1 MRLNKVLAQSGITSR
16 RKADELIAA
25 GRVRVDGQTVA
36 TLGMNIEKDQQVEV
50 DGQAVDPVQDRV
62 VYLLHKPSGVIS
74 AASDPRG
81 RVTVVDLIRDPR
93 RLYPIGRLDRDTTGA
108 LLITNDGELSNRLT
122 HPRYGVEK
130 HYLAE
135 VKGQLS
141 RQALADLRVGTKI
154 DGGLKVRAVVRSAGR
169 NGRHTLYGIILTE
182 GRKREIKRIFR
193 HYDLP
198 LVRLH
203 RSSFA
208 GLSSDSLAPGKYRR
222 LHRAEIDRLYRMSNF
237 QHGLQTS

>member
-1 MRLNKVLAQSGITSR
+1 MRLNRVLAQAGVASR
-16 RKADELIAA
+16 RKADQLIAA
-25 GRVRVDGQTVA
+25 GRVRVNGKTVSA
-36 TLGMNIEKDQQVEV
+36 LGIDVAPDELVEV
-50 DGQAVDPVQDRV
+50 DGKPVEAETERV
-62 VYLLHKPSGVIS
+62 VYLLHKPAGVLS
-74 AASDPRG
+74 AVSDSRG
-81 RVTVVDLIRDPR
+81 RQTVVDLIRDSR
-93 RLYPIGRLDRDTTGA
+93 RLYPVGRLDRDTTGA

-141 RQALADLRVGTKI
+141 RQALGDLKVGTKI

-169 NGRHTLYGIILTE
+169 NGRHTVYGIILTE

>member
-1 MRLNKVLAQSGITSR
+1 MRLNRFLAQAGVASR
-16 RKADELIAA
+16 RKADQLIAA
-25 GRVRVDGQTVA
+25 GRVRVNGKTVF
-36 TLGMNIEKDQQVEV
+36 TLGIDVAPDELVEV
-50 DGQAVDPVQDRV
+50 DGKPVEAETERV
-62 VYLLHKPSGVIS
+62 VYLLHKPAGVLS
-74 AASDPRG
+74 AVSDSRG
-81 RVTVVDLIRDPR
+81 RQTVVDLIRDSR
-93 RLYPIGRLDRDTTGA
+93 RLYPVGRLDRDTTGA

>member
-1 MRLNKVLAQSGITSR
+1 MRLNRVLAQAGVASR
-16 RKADELIAA
+16 RKADQLIAA
-25 GRVRVDGQTVA
+25 GRVRVNGKTVSA
-36 TLGMNIEKDQQVEV
+36 LGIDVTRDELVEV
-50 DGQAVDPVQDRV
+50 DGKPVEAETERV
-62 VYLLHKPSGVIS
+62 VYLLHKPAGVLS
-74 AASDPRG
+74 AVSDSRG
-81 RVTVVDLIRDPR
+81 RQTVVDLIRDSR
-93 RLYPIGRLDRDTTGA
+93 RLYPVGRLDRDTTGA
-108 LLITNDGELSNRLT
+108 LLITNDGELANRLT

-130 HYLAE
+130 RYLAE

-141 RQALADLRVGTKI
+141 RQALGDLKVGTTI

-169 NGRHTLYGIILTE
+169 NGRHTVYGITMAE
-182 GRKREIKRIFR
+182 GKKREIKRIFR
-193 HYDLP
+193 HYGLP

-222 LHRAEIDRLYRMSNF
+222 LHRAEIDSLYRMSKF

>member
-1 MRLNKVLAQSGITSR
+1 MRLNRVLAQAGVASR
-16 RKADELIAA
+16 RKADLLIAA
-25 GRVRVDGQTVA
+25 GRVRVNGKTVSA
-36 TLGMNIEKDQQVEV
+36 LGIDVTQDELVEV
-50 DGQAVDPVQDRV
+50 DGKPVEAVTERV
-62 VYLLHKPSGVIS
+62 VYLLHKPAGVLS
-74 AASDPRG
+74 AVSDSRG
-81 RVTVVDLIRDPR
+81 RQTVVDLIRDSR
-93 RLYPIGRLDRDTTGA
+93 RLYPVGRLDRDTTGA
-108 LLITNDGELSNRLT
+108 LLITNDGELANRLT

-130 HYLAE
+130 RYLAE

-141 RQALADLRVGTKI
+141 RQAIGDLKAGTMI
-154 DGGLKVRAVVRSAGR
+154 DGGLKVRAEVRSAGR
-169 NGRHTLYGIILTE
+169 NGRHTVYEITMTE
-182 GRKREIKRIFR
+182 GKKREIKRIFR
-193 HYDLP
+193 HYELP